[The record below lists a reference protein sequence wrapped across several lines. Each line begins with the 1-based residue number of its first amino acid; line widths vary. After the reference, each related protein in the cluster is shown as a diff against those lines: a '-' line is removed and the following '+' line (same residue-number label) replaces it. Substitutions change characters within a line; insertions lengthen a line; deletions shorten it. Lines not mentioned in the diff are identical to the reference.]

1 MTNPPADIDIVE
13 RLSNLARFT
22 QYGSNACA
30 LAVSAAAEIERLR
43 REVETLRADRR
54 VLAEEVKHGFIRH
67 VKFGFFGVTQ
77 NDEQAAWAEKKRAVS
92 ATDATGR
99 WEGGRRERT
108 QSRAGTDAMIAEK
121 VMGWEPL
128 PIIHTD
134 DFGPKS
140 RAYRVPING
149 REKHV

>member
-54 VLAEEVKHGFIRH
+54 VLAEEVEAWRSYDTLSSASWC
-67 VKFGFFGVTQ
+67 TQ

-92 ATDATGR
+92 ATDASGAMGR
-99 WEGGRRERT
+99 GK
-108 QSRAGTDAMIAEK
+108 A
-121 VMGWEPL
+121 
-128 PIIHTD
+128 
-134 DFGPKS
+134 
-140 RAYRVPING
+140 
-149 REKHV
+149 